1 MSATSSKG
9 SDKNRKVLD
18 GAYKL
23 AANQKTNPLTNMP
36 SPHPLSIPGAKSD
49 TKMHFT
55 AVHFKAQSGG
65 LRKVGIVKL
74 NKSCIHIFSEVYFGL
89 ADTSK

>member
-9 SDKNRKVLD
+9 NDKNRKVLD

-23 AANQKTNPLTNMP
+23 AANQNTNLLTNMP
-36 SPHPLSIPGAKSD
+36 SHPLSIPGAKSD

-65 LRKVGIVKL
+65 LREVGIVKL
-74 NKSCIHIFSEVYFGL
+74 NKGCIHIFSEVYFGL
-89 ADTSK
+89 ADMSK